1 MSAFVP
7 PVRSNP
13 LARVVRFVQVLV
25 VRRRN
30 CHTLSAAAR
39 ATHSESDLIAY
50 SMDEWLLRHPKTPVS
65 TDDDY
70 PSWTPGGA
78 E

>member
-1 MSAFVP
+1 MTALVSP
-7 PVRSNP
+7 PGRSP
-13 LARVVRFVQVLV
+13 LARVLRFVQVLV
-25 VRRRN
+25 TRRRN

-65 TDDDY
+65 SNEDY
-70 PSWTPGGA
+70 PGWTPGGA